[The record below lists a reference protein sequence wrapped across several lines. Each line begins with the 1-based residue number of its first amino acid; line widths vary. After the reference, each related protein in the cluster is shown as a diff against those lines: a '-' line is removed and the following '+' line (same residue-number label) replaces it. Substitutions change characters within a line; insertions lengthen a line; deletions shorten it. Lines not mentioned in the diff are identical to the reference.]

1 MATLALRHLPIQPQ
15 IIHSR
20 MGLKQ
25 GNENGKQVL
34 TCHFTAYNPS
44 FGTKHMLNAAKRSAI
59 CIKKHCYLHQKA
71 KLFASKSSARCI
83 ILQENEQKRHC
94 FRRTNGR

>member
-83 ILQENEQKRHC
+83 ILQENLS
-94 FRRTNGR
+94 FRFK